1 MGRAMVDAVLA
12 VLRDEMPPNVVA
24 ASGAPEQAVR

>member
-1 MGRAMVDAVLA
+1 VDAVLA

-24 ASGAPEQAVR
+24 AGGTPEQAVR